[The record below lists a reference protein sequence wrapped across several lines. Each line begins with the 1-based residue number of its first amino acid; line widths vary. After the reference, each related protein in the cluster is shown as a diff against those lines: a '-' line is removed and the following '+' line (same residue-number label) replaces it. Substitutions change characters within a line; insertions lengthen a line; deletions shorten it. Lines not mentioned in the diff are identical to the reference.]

1 MRQLDGKTAL
11 ITGGSRGIGA
21 AIALTFA
28 EAGVSVV
35 LTYNSSKE
43 AAFEVAAKARAFG
56 VHAEAIKADAGDADS
71 ARSSVREA
79 YERLGNRLDILVN
92 NAGMFQRRPLHEVP
106 DEEFDRVMAVNLKGT
121 FIACREAAH
130 LLPRGGRIINMSS
143 VFGDRVPY
151 PGIGLYAVSKF
162 AVSGLTRALA
172 RDLADKEITV
182 NAIEPG
188 PISTDMN
195 RGDERH
201 ARIMAMMS
209 ALRRYGEA
217 QDVAHAALFL
227 ALPQSRHI
235 TGVTL
240 PVDGGFES

>member
-11 ITGGSRGIGA
+11 VTGGSRGIGA
-21 AIALTFA
+21 AIALAFA
-28 EAGVSVV
+28 EAGAKVV
-35 LTYNSSKE
+35 LTYHSSEE
-43 AAFEVAAKARAFG
+43 AAFEVAAKARASG
-56 VHAEAIKADAGDADS
+56 VQAEAIRADAGDAAS
-71 ARSSVREA
+71 ARASVREA

-92 NAGMFQRRPLHEVP
+92 NAGMFRRRPLHEAP

-121 FIACREAAH
+121 FIACREAAQ
-130 LLPRGGRIINMSS
+130 LMPQGGRIINISS
-143 VFGDRVPY
+143 IFGDRVPY

-209 ALRRYGEA
+209 ALRRYGKPE
-217 QDVAHAALFL
+217 DVANAALFL
-227 ALPQSRHI
+227 ALPQSGHI